1 MKVEIAGYNLDYSQ
15 IQKLENQ
22 HQATPETISA
32 AYARIS
38 RSSKSVG
45 ELRSAALGDVVKAKA
60 SNQSIVFEMG
70 HASVA
75 EHAVFNFDITGIS
88 RLLVEDVQRSR
99 LASFTEKSQRY
110 VTLKGD
116 YLLPP
121 EIAGTALE
129 NEFREV
135 ITSQNNLYFS
145 LYEKALIHLKQ
156 SGFAGSSNELRGKAK
171 EDARY
176 VLALA
181 TQTQFGM
188 TINARSLERLL
199 QRLDKNELAEA
210 RELKEALYQQAIS
223 IAPSLVRYTKCE
235 ACEKHFFDHLPI
247 IDSPQS
253 AKQVELV
260 DITPQA
266 EDNILAGMIFEKSGG
281 DIFAIQQQVQKLT
294 ATQKAEI
301 FQQMFC
307 GMKSWQRMPRAFEL
321 ADLTFSLLIS
331 SSCFGQLKRH
341 RMSTILRSSYQ
352 PENGYVIPQLID
364 EIGGRELILPVM
376 QKVGMLYKELERYKP
391 GLGSYILT
399 NGHRLPVLFKAN
411 LRELYHFSRLRSD
424 AHAQW
429 EIREVSQQIDSIIQ
443 RELPN
448 AGKLIMGK
456 DEFGRRETSSFAK
469 ATEDLL

>member
-15 IQKLENQ
+15 IKQLKNQ
-22 HQATPETISA
+22 QQATPETISA

-38 RSSKSVG
+38 RSKKSVG
-45 ELRSAALGDVVKAKA
+45 DLRKDALQDVAKA
-60 SNQSIVFEMG
+60 RSSNENIVFEMG

-88 RLLVEDVQRSR
+88 RLLVEDIQRSR

-116 YLLPP
+116 YYLPA
-121 EIAGTALE
+121 EIIGSELE
-129 NEFREV
+129 ADYKKV
-135 ITSQNNLYFS
+135 IKSQNDLYFK
-145 LYEKALIHLKQ
+145 LNKKASEYLKQ
-156 SGFAGSSNELRGKAK
+156 KGFEGSASELKGKAK

-210 RELKEALYQQAIS
+210 KQLREALWQQASS

-235 ACEKHFFDHLPI
+235 ECEKRYFDNLT
-247 IDSPQS
+247 
-253 AKQVELV
+253 KVESVPLSSQLQFV
-260 DITPQA
+260 SMTHAA
-266 EDNILAGMIFEKSGG
+266 EDWILAGMIFEINGN
-281 DIFAIQQQVQKLT
+281 DIRSIFEQVQKLSVEE
-294 ATQKAEI
+294 KAGI
-301 FQQMFC
+301 FKDMLK
-307 GMKSWQRMPRAFEL
+307 GLTPWQRMPRAFEL
-321 ADLTFSLLIS
+321 ADFSFNLLIS

-341 RMSTILRSSYQ
+341 RMSTLLRSSYK
-352 PENGYVIPQLID
+352 PENGYIIPPLIR
-364 EIGGRELILPVM
+364 EIGGEEYILPVI
-376 QKVGMLYKELERYKP
+376 KEAEELYYKLEQVKS
-391 GLGSYILT
+391 GLGNYILT
-399 NGHRLPVLFKAN
+399 NGHRLAVLFKAN

-429 EIREVSQQIDSIIQ
+429 EIREVSQQIDCMIKE
-443 RELPN
+443 RLPF
-448 AGKLIMGK
+448 AGALIMGK
-456 DEFGRRETSSFAK
+456 DEFINKTR
-469 ATEDLL
+469 

>member
-22 HQATPETISA
+22 QQATPETISA

-45 ELRSAALGDVVKAKA
+45 ELRKESLADVEKARS
-60 SNQSIVFEMG
+60 SNQNIVFEMG

-88 RLLVEDVQRSR
+88 RLLVEDIQRSR

-116 YLLPP
+116 YLLPA
-121 EIAGTALE
+121 EIAGTKLE
-129 NEFREV
+129 SEYQEV
-135 ITSQNNLYFS
+135 IASQNELYNT
-145 LYEKALIHLKQ
+145 LYKKGIAHLK
-156 SGFAGSSNELRGKAK
+156 SVGFDGSLNELRGKAK

-210 RELKEALYQQAIS
+210 AELKEALYSQAIK

-235 ACEKHFFDHLPI
+235 ECEKLYFAKLPEFDCPVTT
-247 IDSPQS
+247 
-253 AKQVELV
+253 KQVELV
-260 DITPQA
+260 HISKDA
-266 EDNILAGMIFEKSGG
+266 EDKILSGMIFENSGS
-281 DIFAIQQQVQKLT
+281 DLYSIWQQVQKLK
-294 ATQKAEI
+294 AEQKAEI
-301 FQQMFC
+301 FEQMFC
-307 GMKSWQRMPRAFEL
+307 GMKPWQRTPRAFEL
-321 ADLTFSLLIS
+321 VNLTFSLLIS

-341 RMSTILRSSYQ
+341 RMSTILRSNYQ
-352 PENGYVIPQLID
+352 PDNGYVIPPLIE
-364 EIGGRELILPVM
+364 EIGGKSLILPVM
-376 QKVGMLYKELERYKP
+376 QKTEILYHKLEDHQP

-399 NGHRLPVLFKAN
+399 NSHRLPVIFKAN

-429 EIREVSQQIDSIIQ
+429 EIREISQQIDSIIQ
-443 RELPN
+443 SELPN
-448 AGKLIMGK
+448 AGKMIMGK
-456 DEFGRRETSSFAK
+456 DEFVTQNLADGL
-469 ATEDLL
+469 DLRNG